1 MGAHAKAPG
10 RFTRLQR
17 AIWRAVSLC
26 ARPAL
31 PGGESGL
38 WRWLIP
44 LLAVCAVA
52 LAGQRT
58 VVLNAE
64 AGRGLDDADTA
75 QTLVVDAQ
83 SLKNLLL
90 DQPPRRRAISA
101 ARTDVAVGVR
111 ALATRHPGDSALT
124 SLDARLITLDGASR
138 RDAEG
143 LLAATRAISADYTA
157 EAASRTNE
165 ARTALLVLLAA
176 GLLLA
181 PLVLFVFWTRRSA
194 IEARR
199 HDHRFRSLVQNSSD
213 LIVVVDAERVIT
225 DVTPVA
231 ERMVGRAPEELV
243 GTSLLDLVHADDVET
258 VGASLADAGVAAWR
272 IVHADGHWIDVES
285 TATDLLADSAVR
297 GIVLAVRDVSERR
310 GLEQRLQHQAFH
322 DALTGLPNRVLFEDR
337 VRQAVARSR
346 RSGKP
351 MAVLFVDLD
360 DFKTVNDSLGHA
372 AGDELLVQTAARL
385 DDSLRGSDT
394 AARLGGDE
402 FALLLE
408 EISGPEEAEAVA
420 VRLHD
425 ALEQPFQIGDEEVFV
440 RASAGIVITDGATV
454 GDDLLRNADT
464 AMYAAKAGG
473 KGRHEIFRA
482 TMHVDAKKRLELM
495 GDLRRAVR
503 DGEFVVDYQPLVALR
518 DGRVL
523 GAEAL
528 VRWNHPRYGRI
539 PPGDFIPLA
548 EETGLIVQIGEMVLW
563 EACRQAI
570 QWQSL
575 ADETPVYVS
584 VNLSPRQFKPAG
596 HLVETVKRATA
607 ETGLDPSRL
616 LFEIT
621 ETLIVQDHV
630 SAARDLQELRALGA
644 RVAID
649 DFGTGYSTLSYLREF
664 PIDIV
669 KIDRSFVTELGRG
682 GSDAALVRSV
692 LDLGEALNMEI
703 VAEGIEDTTQLDSL
717 KAMRCGVGQ
726 GFYFSRPLTGDEMSE
741 ILGTRVTAPAPE

>member
-1 MGAHAKAPG
+1 MKAPG
-10 RFTRLQR
+10 RFTRLHR
-17 AIWRAVSLC
+17 ALLRAARVC

-31 PGGESGL
+31 PGGETGILS
-38 WRWLIP
+38 WLVP

-58 VVLNAE
+58 IVLNAE
-64 AGRGLDDADTA
+64 AGRGLDDADVA
-75 QTLVVDAQ
+75 QTLAVDAQ
-83 SLKNLLL
+83 ALSGIL
-90 DQPPRRRAISA
+90 DQADPPRRAVAA
-101 ARTDVAVGVR
+101 ARTDLAVGVR
-111 ALATRHPGDSALT
+111 GLAARHPEDAALA
-124 SLDARLITLDGASR
+124 SLDARLIALDTESA

-143 LLAATRAISADYTA
+143 VLAATRSVSADYTA
-157 EAASRTNE
+157 EAAALANE
-165 ARTALLVLLAA
+165 ARNALLILLAA
-176 GLLLA
+176 GVLLA

-194 IEARR
+194 IETRR
-199 HDHRFRSLVQNSSD
+199 HEHRFRSLVQNSSD
-213 LIVVVDAERVIT
+213 LIVVVDGEGTISE
-225 DVTPVA
+225 VTPVA
-231 ERMVGRAPEELV
+231 ERMLGRTPETLV
-243 GTSLLDLVHADDVET
+243 GTPLLDLVHADDAAAVTE
-258 VGASLADAGVAAWR
+258 SLTSAGVVAWR
-272 IVHADGHWIDVES
+272 VEHADEHWIDVES
-285 TATDLLADSAVR
+285 TATDLLSDSAVR
-297 GIVLAVRDVSERR
+297 GIVLAVRDVRERR

-337 VRQAVARSR
+337 VRQAVVRSR
-346 RSGKP
+346 RSKKP

-372 AGDELLVQTAARL
+372 AGDELLIQTAARL

-408 EISGPEEAEAVA
+408 DISGPEEAEAVA
-420 VRLHD
+420 IRLHD
-425 ALEQPFQIGDEEVFV
+425 ALDKPFQIGDEEVFV
-440 RASAGIVITDGATV
+440 RASAGIVVSDGTGA

-464 AMYAAKAGG
+464 AMYAAKAAG
-473 KGRHEIFRA
+473 KGRHEVFRP
-482 TMHVDAKKRLELM
+482 TMHANARRRLELM

-518 DGRVL
+518 DSRVL

-539 PPGDFIPLA
+539 PPSDFIPLA
-548 EETGLIVQIGEMVLW
+548 EETGLIVQIGELVLW
-563 EACRQAI
+563 EACRQAV
-570 QWQSL
+570 QWEPL
-575 ADETPVYVS
+575 DDEQPVYVS

-596 HLVETVKRATA
+596 KLVETVKRACE
-607 ETGLDPSRL
+607 ETGLDPRRL

-621 ETLIVQDHV
+621 ETLIVTDHL
-630 SAARDLQELRALGA
+630 SAAKDLQELRALGA

-717 KAMRCGVGQ
+717 KAMSCAVGQ
-726 GFYFSRPLTGDEMSE
+726 GFYFSRPLTGVEMSA
-741 ILGTRVTAPAPE
+741 ILGARVSTPRSE